1 MFVTHCLR
9 KIPYLCAY
17 RTDNHKIIAMK
28 TKLFEQLKSK
38 CKSFGLTKKG
48 LEELVELGSSDLTD
62 ESTDEEIAAKADSLV
77 PYAKAMQGEIT
88 RKTRKP
94 SAKKPSEDEGDGEG
108 EDGRDDVAEMFRK
121 LNERL
126 DAVENENKSLKA
138 EKEASERASLIA
150 DKAKKLGIPEF
161 MVKRLHIADD
171 ADVDAE
177 LASFKNDLVKNS
189 LMPKGQAH
197 EVGVDEA
204 QAKEDAK
211 AWVAG
216 LPD

>member
-1 MFVTHCLR
+1 
-9 KIPYLCAY
+9 
-17 RTDNHKIIAMK
+17 MK
-28 TKLFEQLKSK
+28 TKLFEQLKTK

-77 PYAKAMQGEIT
+77 PFAKAMQGEIT

-108 EDGRDDVAEMFRK
+108 EDGHSDDTTTELFHK
-121 LNERL
+121 FNERL
-126 DAVENENKSLKA
+126 DAL
-138 EKEASERASLIA
+138 EKENNALKEEKAASERATLIA
-150 DKAKKLGIPEF
+150 DKAKKLGIPDF
-161 MVKRLHIADD
+161 MVKRLHFAAD
-171 ADVDAE
+171 ADIDAE
-177 LASFKNDLVKNS
+177 LANFKQDLVSNS

-197 EVGVDEA
+197 EVGVDMT
-204 QAKEDAK
+204 QAKADAK
-211 AWVAG
+211 AWAAG

>member
-1 MFVTHCLR
+1 M
-9 KIPYLCAY
+9 
-17 RTDNHKIIAMK
+17 N
-28 TKLFEQLKSK
+28 TKLFEVLKTK
-38 CKSFGLTKKG
+38 CKSFGLTKKA
-48 LEELVELGSSDLTD
+48 LEELTELGSSELTD
-62 ESTDEEIAAKADSLV
+62 ESTDEEIAAKADLLV

-94 SAKKPSEDEGDGEG
+94 SAKKPSEDEGDGED
-108 EDGRDDVAEMFRK
+108 ESDT
-121 LNERL
+121 
-126 DAVENENKSLKA
+126 DAPAWFKQYQQSNDARIAALEQENSTLKA
-138 EKEASERASLIA
+138 EKAATERATTIA

-171 ADVDAE
+171 ADIDAE
-177 LASFKNDLVKNS
+177 LTNFKQELVNNS

-197 EVGVDEA
+197 EAGKVDLT

-211 AWVAG
+211 TWAAG